1 MGDAMQRHAHDVLA
15 VERDGAGALAD
26 DAHDGT
32 QRRRLADAVAAKKRD
47 GFAGPDIEVDAVQ
60 GMAFAIPG
68 IEPAH
73 G

>member
-1 MGDAMQRHAHDVLA
+1 MMARSVVVLP
-15 VERDGAGALAD
+15 
-26 DAHDGT
+26 T
-32 QRRRLADAVAAKKRD
+32 VAAKKRY